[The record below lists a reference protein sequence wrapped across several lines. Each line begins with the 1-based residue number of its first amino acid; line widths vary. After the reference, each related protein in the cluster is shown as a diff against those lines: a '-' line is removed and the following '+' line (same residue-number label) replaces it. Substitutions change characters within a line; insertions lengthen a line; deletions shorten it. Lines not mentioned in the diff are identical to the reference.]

1 MCGLVSTV
9 SYHCDFP
16 ISLSCCYTFLISST
30 WFYYTSIVCLISTI
44 IFIHVWVFFP
54 TAYFVM
60 YLLSPMISQCIN
72 SLTSSLLNPSHL
84 FWSLSSSLD
93 FPQMPS
99 HPWLLT
105 HVRAGRAD
113 TWRSSGH
120 WVRSV
125 SLGFAV
131 RRFGWVISLGKPPG
145 IFRGFLLGW
154 SESPEKSLLVSWGK
168 RLEMV
173 VSPTISVLNVQWMPF
188 LGCCAYPQLWL
199 VFPRTKTC

>member
-105 HVRAGRAD
+105 HMSELGAQTPGEALAIG
-113 TWRSSGH
+113 WSL
-120 WVRSV
+120 WVWASQYRDLAELFLWGNPQV
-125 SLGFAV
+125 SLDASS
-131 RRFGWVISLGKPPG
+131 WVGQ
-145 IFRGFLLGW
+145 
-154 SESPEKSLLVSWGK
+154 SPQKSLFSFPGGK
-168 RLEMV
+168 GWRWWCL
-173 VSPTISVLNVQWMPF
+173 PPSVCSMYNECHF
-188 LGCCAYPQLWL
+188 
-199 VFPRTKTC
+199 